1 MIADSAQFTDGVLRY
16 QENRSLNHVPAYAT
30 GLQVRLPDGRRAYTA
45 LSATELALYFEGDRA
60 LHYDLEG
67 RLVKIAEPGQF
78 WRRSL
83 SGRYLHTRKLDPG
96 EGGGLLRRL
105 VEPPQGDELLVAAHA
120 QTNAVA
126 TALSAPDAVIE
137 VTRGSEPD
145 PRGKILPVLER
156 AAAFDLAAARRD
168 AMQFHALYGRVA
180 VLPPDQYNALV
191 VQVTEGCA
199 YNGCTF
205 CELYRGVP
213 FHRKS
218 LEEFRQHLTAVA
230 RYHGEAL
237 RARRSIFLGE
247 ANALTQPV
255 SVLKDFL
262 REINA
267 HFELPAPEAPTSGIS
282 SSWWLGSRTR
292 FDGISSFLDAFT
304 NVHRTTGDYHD
315 LRRHGL
321 RRVYIGLETGSAALL
336 QWLHKPATPEGVI
349 RCVNM
354 LHEVDIAVGVIVLL
368 GAGGHENAAV
378 HVQETARALNAMT
391 LGRSDYIYFSPLMV
405 YPGSQYDTQAMS
417 DQVTPLSAEEMRQQE
432 QQIRQLL
439 RFDPKRGRPY
449 LARYEL
455 ETFVY

>member
-1 MIADSAQFTDGVLRY
+1 VYL
-16 QENRSLNHVPAYAT
+16 
-30 GLQVRLPDGRRAYTA
+30 A
-45 LSATELALYFEGDRA
+45 LSATELALYFEGDDA

-67 RLVKIAEPGQF
+67 RLVKITEPGQF

-83 SGRYLHTRKLDPG
+83 SGQYLHTRKLTAA
-96 EGGGLLRRL
+96 EGGGLIRRV
-105 VEPPQGDELLVAAHA
+105 VEPAAGEQLLTAAHA
-120 QTNAVA
+120 RTTGVA
-126 TALSAPDAVIE
+126 DAWRAGHCTIE
-137 VTRGSEPD
+137 VTRAATTD
-145 PRGKILPVLER
+145 PRDQLLPVLER
-156 AAAFDLAAARRD
+156 AAQFDPAAARRD
-168 AMQFHALYGRVA
+168 ASQFHALYGRVA

-199 YNGCTF
+199 YNGCAF

-218 LEEFRQHLTAVA
+218 LDEFRQHLVHVA

-255 SVLKDFL
+255 SVIKEFL

-267 HFELPAPEAPTSGIS
+267 HFELPVPEAPTSGIS
-282 SSWWLGSRTR
+282 ASWWLGSRTR

-304 NVHRTTGDYHD
+304 NVHRTSGDYHD
-315 LRRHGL
+315 MRRNGL
-321 RRVYIGLETGSAALL
+321 RRVYVGLETGAAPLL
-336 QWLHKPATPEGVI
+336 EWLRKPATPEGVI

-368 GAGGHENAAV
+368 GAGGRENAAL
-378 HVQETARALNAMT
+378 HVQETARVLNALT
-391 LGRSDYIYFSPLMV
+391 LGRNDYIYFSPLII

-417 DQVTPLSAEEMRQQE
+417 DAVTPLTDEEMRQQE
-432 QQIRQLL
+432 QQLRQLL
-439 RFDPKRGRPY
+439 RFDLKRGKPY